1 MVYLAITAAIFT
13 LDFFLKKYIDKKYAR
28 KVKNSTSRWNNLHR
42 EVLQQRCNVKSS
54 RKTSES
60 HDCDTQC
67 HHGFCGS
74 RLLFCN
80 ADDWKKTHKNGT
92 CHVSRRRTEQFI

>member
-1 MVYLAITAAIFT
+1 MIYLVITAAIFS

-28 KVKNSTSRWNNLHR
+28 KVKNPRLGGIICIEKFYNKGATLNLLAKHP
-42 EVLQQRCNVKSS
+42 
-54 RKTSES
+54 ES

-67 HHGFCGS
+67 HYGFCGS